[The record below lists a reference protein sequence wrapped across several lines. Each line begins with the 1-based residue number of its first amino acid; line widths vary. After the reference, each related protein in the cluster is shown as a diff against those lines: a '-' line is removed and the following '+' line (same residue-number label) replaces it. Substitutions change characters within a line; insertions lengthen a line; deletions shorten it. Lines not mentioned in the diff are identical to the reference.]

1 MTLKD
6 VRGTVRRSGNLVQ
19 EALQLVENKGFN
31 ALSGMESFSSAETAL
46 KQFNNGETGVSAFGK
61 GLLANVNSSNYDAV
75 RGSMMRT
82 DFAQA
87 LDGVITESDVKA
99 MAKREGLESFTMA
112 NFAGSSSTTKAVNIV
127 LNTQT
132 RLQTVGA
139 EQLYKTIQIRYE
151 DEGVRLNVRAAG
163 VGSYVNGANAWES
176 MTELTPIFGVLRTGD
191 LFKDDLLAIYPVFPE
206 ETADDNA
213 ELFVPATIK
222 APTPSKYASG
232 DAYGRENHLTQMLAV
247 PASIGSLLGL
257 CQAPGQRGWTDTDD
271 IESASIRVTEVAVQ
285 GTLDGKAI
293 QFFIDTSSMT
303 NTNMSPT
310 SVGQNSNDRDV
321 DITLRGVPVSAI
333 VDKDGNSAKALFQA
347 FYDKGYEP
355 NLQIRMTGRY
365 NRQTTA
371 VSLTTGKNVIET
383 MTRLSDGAKITNITA
398 TDDEKVLM
406 RKLQSSTVNGATLEM
421 NLTNANNGNFG
432 YRLEV
437 YDATKELTTNRQT
450 PVSVKYPVRAE
461 DVNKESL
468 DDAISYMGVTIQTRC
483 SRRAFDE
490 AFNHFDYLRTI
501 DGQPVVDNNTG
512 GNDLPGRM
520 FCRPA
525 AVLRTLRIQDHIS
538 SPDNVDVF
546 DNICALITYEIQDI
560 TAALEFKSNIAA
572 INEFSGIEK
581 TKWTVVAHQNL
592 ARFLMRVGDSR
603 ITAAQNYEVVP
614 TNFDLMIGKI
624 FIVPT
629 NDSTEDRIN
638 PLAGVGVNVA
648 KENVVLHGNVT
659 RGTVDYGVMMT
670 MPCYRHWNLNVLMGR
685 LDILDAEDFL
695 DDNGVFSK
703 LAGVNIRTAVN
714 QSVATTGG
722 TGPVDPNAVSKILIT
737 NTEAAPV
744 FTKGATAP

>member
-6 VRGTVRRSGNLVQ
+6 VRASVRLSGNLVK
-19 EALQLVENKGFN
+19 ETLDLINNKKFS
-31 ALSGMESFSSAETAL
+31 ALSGMESFGAAEQQL
-46 KQFNNGETGVSAFGK
+46 NGFSNAESGVSAFGR
-61 GLLANVNSSNYDAV
+61 GLKQNVNASNFSAIASSMGRTDYLDAV
-75 RGSMMRT
+75 KNDIT
-82 DFAQA
+82 D
-87 LDGVITESDVKA
+87 SDVRA
-99 MAKREGLESFTMA
+99 MAKREGLEGFTMN
-112 NFAGSSSTTKAVNIV
+112 NFEGSSATTKAVNIV

-132 RLQTVGA
+132 RLQTAAA
-139 EQLYKTIQIRYE
+139 EQLYKTIQIKYE
-151 DEGVRLNVRAAG
+151 DEGVRMNVRAAG

-191 LFKDDLLAIYPVFPE
+191 LFKDDLLRIYPVFPE
-206 ETADDNA
+206 EESDDNYD
-213 ELFVPATIK
+213 LFLDPTIKPATP
-222 APTPSKYASG
+222 ANYASG
-232 DAYGRENHLTQMLAV
+232 DAYGRQDHLTQMLAV
-247 PASIGSLLGL
+247 PASIPSLLGL

-271 IESASIRVTEVAVQ
+271 IESASIRITEVGVE
-285 GTLDGKAI
+285 GTLDGTKI

-303 NTNMSPT
+303 NTNMAPT
-310 SVGQNSNDRDV
+310 SIGQNSNDRDV
-321 DITLRGVPVSAI
+321 DISLRHVAASQI
-333 VDKDGNSAKALFQA
+333 VDDEGASAKALFQA
-347 FYDKGYEP
+347 FYTAGYEP
-355 NLQIRMTGRY
+355 NLHIRMTGRY

-371 VSLTTGKNVIET
+371 LSLTTGKVVIESL
-383 MTRLSDGAKITNITA
+383 TRLSDGARITHVNG
-398 TDDEKVLM
+398 TDAEKVLM
-406 RKLQSSTVNGATLEM
+406 RKLQGSTVNGATPEM

-437 YDATKELTTNRQT
+437 YDANKELTTNRQT

-483 SRRAFDE
+483 SRKAFDE
-490 AFNHFDYLRTI
+490 AFNHFDYLRSI

-525 AVLRTLRIQDHIS
+525 AVLRSLRIQDHIS

-546 DNICALITYEIQDI
+546 ENICALVLYEIQDI
-560 TAALEFKSNIAA
+560 AAALEFKSNIAA
-572 INEFSGIEK
+572 INEYSGVEK
-581 TKWTVVAHQNL
+581 TKWTVIAHQNL

-603 ITAAQNYEVVP
+603 ISALQNFEIVP

-624 FIVPT
+624 FIIPT

-648 KENVVLHGNVT
+648 KENIVLHGNVT

-670 MPCYRHWNLNVLMGR
+670 MPCYRQWNLNVLMGR
-685 LDILDAEDFL
+685 LDILDAVDFL

-703 LAGVNIRTAVN
+703 LGGVNVRTAPG
-714 QSVATTGG
+714 QSVATTAGA
-722 TGPVDPNAVSKILIT
+722 VDPDAVSKVELV
-737 NTEAAPV
+737 NTEVKPV
-744 FTKGATAP
+744 FTKDVTAP